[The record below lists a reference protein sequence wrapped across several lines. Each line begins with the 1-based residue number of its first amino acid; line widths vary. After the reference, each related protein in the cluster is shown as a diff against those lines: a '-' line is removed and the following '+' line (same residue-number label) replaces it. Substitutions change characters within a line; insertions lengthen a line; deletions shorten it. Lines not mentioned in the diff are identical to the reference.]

1 LEVVRMSILNR
12 KFPAFS
18 LEFVGEEIR
27 SMINPELAQDMDI
40 LCDVIVYME
49 YTLHSMSKVVE
60 VNHAE
65 EKLKKA
71 REDIQNTDWWKE
83 KQNQVNNAKSVEDI
97 WPFIK
102 KPSK

>member
-1 LEVVRMSILNR
+1 MSLLSR

-27 SMINPELAQDMDI
+27 SMINPELAQDMDV

-49 YTLHSMSKVVE
+49 YTLHSMKKIVE
-60 VNHAE
+60 INHAE

-71 REDIQNTDWWKE
+71 YEDIQGTDWWKE
-83 KQNQVNNAKSVEDI
+83 KQNLVNNAKTTEDV
-97 WPFIK
+97 WPFLK
-102 KPSK
+102 KTPK

>member
-1 LEVVRMSILNR
+1 MSILSR

-27 SMINPELAQDMDI
+27 SMINPELAQDMEV

-49 YTLHSMSKVVE
+49 YTLHSMNKIVE
-60 VNHAE
+60 LNHAE

-71 REDIQNTDWWKE
+71 HEDIQSTDWWKE
-83 KQNQVNNAKSVEDI
+83 KQNLVNNANTVEDV
-97 WPFIK
+97 WPFLK
-102 KPSK
+102 KAPK

>member
-1 LEVVRMSILNR
+1 MGLLNR

-27 SMINPELAQDMDI
+27 SMINPELAQDMDV

-49 YTLHSMSKVVE
+49 YTLHSMKKIVE
-60 VNHAE
+60 INHAE
-65 EKLKKA
+65 EKLSKC
-71 REDIQNTDWWKE
+71 REEIQSTDWWKDR
-83 KQNQVNNAKSVEDI
+83 QSLVNSAKIVEDV

-102 KPSK
+102 KVVK

>member
-1 LEVVRMSILNR
+1 MGILNR

-27 SMINPELAQDMDI
+27 SMINPELASDMDI

-49 YTLHSMSKVVE
+49 YTLHSMNKIIE
-60 VNHAE
+60 VNDAT

-71 REDIQNTDWWKE
+71 REDIQNTEWWKE
-83 KQNQVNNAKSVEDI
+83 KQTQVNNAKTIDEV
-97 WPFIK
+97 WPFLK
-102 KPSK
+102 KTTK

>member
-1 LEVVRMSILNR
+1 MSLLSR

-27 SMINPELAQDMDI
+27 SMINPELAQDMDV

-49 YTLHSMSKVVE
+49 YTLHSMNKIVE
-60 VNHAE
+60 LNHAE

-71 REDIQNTDWWKE
+71 HEDIQGTDWWKE
-83 KQNQVNNAKSVEDI
+83 KQNLVNNAKTIEDV
-97 WPFIK
+97 WPFLK
-102 KPSK
+102 KEAK

>member
-1 LEVVRMSILNR
+1 MGLLNR

-27 SMINPELAQDMDI
+27 SMINPELASDMDV

-49 YTLHSMSKVVE
+49 YTLHSMQKVVE
-60 VNHAE
+60 INHSQD
-65 EKLKKA
+65 KLVKC

-83 KQNQVNNAKSVEDI
+83 KQNQVNNATTVDEV
-97 WPFIK
+97 WPFMK

>member
-1 LEVVRMSILNR
+1 MSILSR

-27 SMINPELAQDMDI
+27 SMINPELAQDMDV

-49 YTLHSMSKVVE
+49 YTLHSMNKIVE
-60 VNHAE
+60 LNHAE

-71 REDIQNTDWWKE
+71 REDIQGTDWWKE
-83 KQNQVNNAKSVEDI
+83 KQTLVNNSKTIEDV
-97 WPFIK
+97 WPFLK
-102 KPSK
+102 KAPK

>member
-1 LEVVRMSILNR
+1 MGILNR

-27 SMINPELAQDMDI
+27 SMINPELASDMDV

-49 YTLHSMSKVVE
+49 YTLHSMNKIVE
-60 VNHAE
+60 INHAD
-65 EKLKKA
+65 EKLTKA

-83 KQNQVNNAKSVEDI
+83 KQNLVNNAKTIDEV
-97 WPFIK
+97 WPFLK
-102 KPSK
+102 KTSK

>member
-1 LEVVRMSILNR
+1 MGILNR

-27 SMINPELAQDMDI
+27 SMINPELASDMDI

-49 YTLHSMSKVVE
+49 YTLHSMNKIIE
-60 VNHAE
+60 VNNAT

-71 REDIQNTDWWKE
+71 REDIQNTEWWKE
-83 KQNQVNNAKSVEDI
+83 KQTQVNNAKTIDEV
-97 WPFIK
+97 WPFLK
-102 KPSK
+102 KTTK

>member
-1 LEVVRMSILNR
+1 MGLLNR

-27 SMINPELAQDMDI
+27 SMINPELAQDMDV

-49 YTLHSMSKVVE
+49 YTLNSMQKIVE
-60 VNHAE
+60 INHAQD
-65 EKLKKA
+65 KLTKC

-83 KQNQVNNAKSVEDI
+83 KQSTVNNATTVDEV
-97 WPFIK
+97 WPFLK
-102 KPSK
+102 KTTK

>member
-1 LEVVRMSILNR
+1 MGLLNR

-27 SMINPELAQDMDI
+27 SMINPELAQDMDV

-49 YTLHSMSKVVE
+49 YSLHSMQKIVE
-60 VNHAE
+60 INNAQ
-65 EKLKKA
+65 EKLTKC

-83 KQNQVNNAKSVEDI
+83 KQNQVNNAKTVDDV
-97 WPFIK
+97 WPFLK